1 MTNIQKFKR
10 VFFQKPY
17 TTCRVTMRTRH
28 AQSSPGHVSR
38 NREKSGRESA
48 LANVL
53 SKKRR
58 QERREIGQRRH
69 MTVIEDDSPVTSDD
83 DDVFEEEEGPSGIQ
97 ERRRMSG
104 EHFVKYADRYHTG
117 DGHEL
122 SSLSSDLDDFIAT
135 SDSESSSSAW
145 SGEENSQEDVNEC
158 RKYRDREPD
167 SQPNATCK
175 RQKRHRKQLISSSDD
190 DDGCGWDSQNGVS
203 KSVTIENEEEEEDQ
217 QQQESRMV
225 TDRIGKVVVRKKKGP
240 MLRSRERKGH
250 DMLSP
255 LERIRDAQRKMMDG
269 QDSDVDPDASCSL
282 LTDEGEPSS
291 SASVS
296 GSLDQE
302 EDVQDAWNEVA
313 VPCRHDA
320 IWRQEAEKLGINKMS
335 EEEAF
340 RAYIEYLFI
349 CSIDPQYE
357 NQVKQSGS
365 HRLLYSQAIRKIEYL
380 IIQAQDYIHSESW
393 RSCDAL
399 LLESMERHA
408 FVERLT
414 RDEPHKK
421 GDEDECAIC
430 AACGKGNGWI
440 QVEFKCEKSSKDS
453 FLAGERDMDMM
464 LSQKYAL
471 ASPIYQRNRG
481 YVEKSR
487 CIGECE
493 EDSPLHRQNHELCS
507 FFWLGSTCVK
517 RILIFHA
524 LFHFRQHCL
533 TFLRRHALRVMKTS
547 KEEGGVLSMDAM
559 LDAVLN
565 DRNHERMY
573 TCFTSLLRVAESY
586 QIAGGSEKHLL
597 GREAP
602 QCDPPQYALLYGDFT
617 DVDVSGLDEYL
628 KDV

>member
-1 MTNIQKFKR
+1 ME
-10 VFFQKPY
+10 
-17 TTCRVTMRTRH
+17 H
-28 AQSSPGHVSR
+28 SPR
-38 NREKSGRESA
+38 RRENSGREAA
-48 LANVL
+48 LANLL
-53 SKKRR
+53 SKKRQR
-58 QERREIGQRRH
+58 ERREMSQRRH
-69 MTVIEDDSPVTSDD
+69 LTVIEDDCVVTSDD
-83 DDVFEEEEGPSGIQ
+83 DDVLLKEDEGPSTMIQ
-97 ERRRMSG
+97 ETRRMSG

-117 DGHEL
+117 EGCEL
-122 SSLSSDLDDFIAT
+122 LCSSSDLDDFIAT
-135 SDSESSSSAW
+135 SDSESSSSEG
-145 SGEENSQEDVNEC
+145 SGEEYSQEDMEEW
-158 RKYRDREPD
+158 RKSSDRED
-167 SQPNATCK
+167 LAGNQENATCE

-190 DDGCGWDSQNGVS
+190 DGCGGDSQTS
-203 KSVTIENEEEEEDQ
+203 KSVTIEEQQEEEIEEEEEEHH
-217 QQQESRMV
+217 QQQEEIEPRMV
-225 TDRIGKVVVRKKKGP
+225 TGGRMGNTYKVVVRKKKGP
-240 MLRSRERKGH
+240 KLRERKGH
-250 DMLSP
+250 DTLSP
-255 LERIRDAQRKMMDG
+255 LERIRNAQKKVMDG
-269 QDSDVDPDASCSL
+269 QDNDVDPDASCSL

-291 SASVS
+291 SPSVS
-296 GSLDQE
+296 HSLHQG
-302 EDVQDAWNEVA
+302 EDVQDEVA
-313 VPCRHDA
+313 VPSRHDA

-357 NQVKQSGS
+357 DQVKQSGS

-380 IIQAQDYIHSESW
+380 IIQAQDYVHSESW
-393 RSCDAL
+393 RSCDES

-408 FVERLT
+408 FVERVT
-414 RDEPHKK
+414 PDEPHKK
-421 GDEDECAIC
+421 GDEDDCVIC

-440 QVEFKCEKSSKDS
+440 EVEFKCERSSKDS
-453 FLAGERDMDMM
+453 FLAGEHDTDMM

-471 ASPIYQRNRG
+471 ASPIYQRNRS
-481 YVEKSR
+481 YAKKSR
-487 CIGECE
+487 WIGEY
-493 EDSPLHRQNHELCS
+493 EDDTPQLCR

-533 TFLRRHALRVMKTS
+533 TFLRRQALRVMKRS